1 MNDRGRWAAARL
13 AAIAL
18 LAAAVLGGC
27 SDGAANRP
35 IGHVVKP
42 REPAPF
48 ELKVADR
55 LDYEN
60 LLVDLEGKV
69 VLVDCWATWCLPCVE
84 QLPHTVALDRKYRDA
99 GLAVVTLSLDAPA
112 NSDEVRKVLLRNGAG
127 GLANLTN
134 LISQYGPGSASVD
147 AFEVPG
153 GALPCYKLYDRKGE
167 LRRTFALDPA
177 AKKQFTPADVEQA
190 VKKLLAE

>member
-1 MNDRGRWAAARL
+1 MNDRGRWAATRR

-27 SDGAANRP
+27 SDNAANRP
-35 IGHVVKP
+35 GGHVVRP

-48 ELKVADR
+48 ELKIADR

-60 LLVDLEGKV
+60 LLVDLEGQV

-84 QLPHTVALDRKYRDA
+84 QLPHSVALSRRFRDE
-99 GLAVVTLSLDAPA
+99 GLAVVTLSLDDPA
-112 NSDEVRKVLLRNGAG
+112 DKDEVRKVLLRSGAG
-127 GLANLTN
+127 GLTN
-134 LISQYGPGSASVD
+134 LVSEYSGGSESVD

-153 GALPCYKLYDRKGE
+153 GALPHYKLYDRKGE
-167 LRRTFALDPA
+167 LRHTFALDPA
-177 AKKQFTPADVEQA
+177 AKKQFTTGDVDAA
-190 VKKLLAE
+190 VEKLLAE